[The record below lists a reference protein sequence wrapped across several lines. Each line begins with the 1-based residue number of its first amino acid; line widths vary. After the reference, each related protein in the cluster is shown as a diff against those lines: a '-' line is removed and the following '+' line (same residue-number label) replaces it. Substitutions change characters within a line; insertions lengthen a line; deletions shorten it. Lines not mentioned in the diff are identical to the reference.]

1 MKQYFAGLITGIFF
15 IISAIAFMGAHND
28 IRNYGKY
35 QFTSIVEKNTDG
47 QEFTAHYMIDT
58 ESGKLFA
65 MTSTSNNNWKMIGGN

>member
-35 QFTSIVEKNTDG
+35 QFTFIVEKILMDKNL
-47 QEFTAHYMIDT
+47 QLI
-58 ESGKLFA
+58 
-65 MTSTSNNNWKMIGGN
+65 I

>member
-65 MTSTSNNNWKMIGGN
+65 MTSTGNNNWKIIGGN

>member
-35 QFTSIVEKNTDG
+35 QFTFIVEKNTDG

-65 MTSTSNNNWKMIGGN
+65 MTSAGNNNWKMIGGN